1 MPGFKTPVTVRAS
14 PAYGPGNETTPAR
27 GTSPNPNQDTP
38 MNAQVTD
45 LQLVESTLH
54 GDVASFDV
62 LVRKYASGIQG
73 LAIGMLRN
81 DAEAQDIVQE
91 TFLAAYRKLPSFS
104 QRSPFRAWLYRIATN
119 ACLMRLRS
127 RRRRPEVPL
136 ALRAAGFD
144 SDGGHERPVIDWSP
158 RADALIQDREL
169 GERIRREVDRLPD
182 KYRAVLLLA
191 DYEHL
196 SMREIAAALDLT
208 VPNVKTRL
216 HRARLSVRA
225 GLERYLIGEE

>member
-1 MPGFKTPVTVRAS
+1 
-14 PAYGPGNETTPAR
+14 
-27 GTSPNPNQDTP
+27 
-38 MNAQVTD
+38 MNAQLTD
-45 LQLVESTLH
+45 LQLVELTLN
-54 GDVASFDV
+54 GEVTAFEV
-62 LVRKYASGIQG
+62 LVRKYAGGIHG
-73 LAIGMLRN
+73 LAMGMLRS

-91 TFLAAYRKLPSFS
+91 TFLAAFRKLPSFS
-104 QRSPFRAWLYRIATN
+104 RRSPFRAWLYRIATN

-136 ALRAAGFD
+136 LLRGPGFD
-144 SDGGHERPVIDWSP
+144 GEGQHERPVIDWSP
-158 RADALIQDREL
+158 RADALVQDREL
-169 GERIRREVDRLPD
+169 GERIRQEVDRLPE

-196 SMREIAAALDLT
+196 SMRAIAAALDLT

-225 GLERYLIGEE
+225 GLERYLTGEE